1 MTRTLLAL
9 LALISACILPQG
21 ALAQTAPPQSV
32 IDTGNLPAWQAQFN
46 CAPRVPLKPIASVSA
61 PGLTVSPGNAE
72 FKASFTG
79 AGIDLTG
86 VDTQVLGDATTV
98 DISDVKLQHTGGG
111 HILVTGYDGGGNAGG
126 NPTLNVHYFDFDF
139 SGAQNLSQG
148 NLSNNYTAGAS
159 HSQIHLDHGCLR
171 NAPSDYFS
179 TFLGGEFS
187 LTDSFV
193 AAMCRAAKIENGD
206 HCEAG
211 HINGGKSVFR
221 NVMFDM
227 SAGGGVPCCIT
238 GVLFFDAISTGYD
251 IDATLDH
258 CVFAGIQS
266 QGFLYPIVLSPGH
279 ANVTLHISNCA
290 LEAGIHGQ
298 YIAGI
303 GPYGPFNAKVLDEG
317 GNKDLR
323 SNLPIVL
330 GTPAAPPPAADPRDA
345 QISALT
351 AQAGRY
357 AGGLQAVIVKG
368 AAANAKRAGPTKAD
382 MAAVI
387 ATAKTALSN

>member
-1 MTRTLLAL
+1 MNRPLAALCAALMTT
-9 LALISACILPQG
+9 
-21 ALAQTAPPQSV
+21 
-32 IDTGNLPAWQAQFN
+32 
-46 CAPRVPLKPIASVSA
+46 CAPAAFAEVTPLPGNEAAWAAEKTCQPRIPLTPIASVTA
-61 PGLTVSPGNAE
+61 DGLTKGPGQIA
-72 FKASFTG
+72 FRKSASL
-79 AGIDLTG
+79 AGLDLEG
-86 VDTQVLGDATTV
+86 SDVNVLGDGTTV
-98 DISDVKLQHTGGG
+98 RLSDIRAHHVGAG
-111 HILVTGYDGGGNAGG
+111 HLFITGYDEGGNFGG
-126 NPTLNVHYFDFDF
+126 NPALYLDHADIDFD
-139 SGAQNLSQG
+139 GAQGLSQG
-148 NLSNNYTAGAS
+148 NIANNYTAGAKTSELHIS
-159 HSQIHLDHGCLR
+159 HACLR

-179 TFLGGEFS
+179 TFLGGVLT
-187 LTDSFV
+187 LTDSHV
-193 AAMCRAAKIENGD
+193 SAMGRMGKPENGD
-206 HCEAG
+206 HSEAG
-211 HINGGKSVFR
+211 HINGGKVLFR
-221 NVMFDM
+221 NDMFDM
-227 SAGGGVPCCIT
+227 AADGGVPCCIT
-238 GVLFFDAISTGYD
+238 AVLFFDAISTGYD